1 MVYIGFLLCA
11 IVTVYAAVKLSTYAD
26 TLSEK
31 TAFGGMFIGTVLLAG
46 ATSLP
51 EVSTSLAAIII
62 HNPDIA
68 VGNVFGSNLFNLF
81 ILASI
86 DLYYRKKRMFQGAN
100 KEHLYTAS
108 IGLLLAL
115 VAVLALTIKIDIIFV
130 GIGLDTLLLIVI
142 YIAGLTFI
150 SKKTKKGV
158 KQTAVIEQ
166 QAVKKEIS
174 LKQAIIGFIVVA
186 IIISISGTFL
196 SISGDK
202 IAFISGLGSTFVGSF
217 LIAATTSLPE
227 AVSVLMAVNLRNY
240 NLAIG
245 AILGSNMFNM
255 LILGGAD
262 LLYKDGTLLANVSEV
277 HRLTASAVAVL
288 SIITIY
294 TFLRRGERSTFL
306 YSLPSLLLIVMY
318 FLSSYLIFSF

>member
-81 ILASI
+81 ILASV